1 MSQFLNKRLY
11 GAIIIRCRLVVGV
24 CYGYVTKFLT
34 LFILTAPQRQVG
46 PEFGLVVRDFSMP
59 RMRSAYPLQF
69 SFCRIEY
76 CRIIEEI

>member
-1 MSQFLNKRLY
+1 
-11 GAIIIRCRLVVGV
+11 V

-76 CRIIEEI
+76 C